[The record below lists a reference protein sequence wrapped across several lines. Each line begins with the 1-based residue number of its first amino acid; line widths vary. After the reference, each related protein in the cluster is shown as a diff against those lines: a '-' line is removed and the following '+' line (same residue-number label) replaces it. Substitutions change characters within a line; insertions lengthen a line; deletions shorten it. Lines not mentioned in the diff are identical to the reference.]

1 MKKWVLALSF
11 VPFLRDETLFLDANV
26 HYTCV
31 NE

>member
-1 MKKWVLALSF
+1 MKKRIFALSL